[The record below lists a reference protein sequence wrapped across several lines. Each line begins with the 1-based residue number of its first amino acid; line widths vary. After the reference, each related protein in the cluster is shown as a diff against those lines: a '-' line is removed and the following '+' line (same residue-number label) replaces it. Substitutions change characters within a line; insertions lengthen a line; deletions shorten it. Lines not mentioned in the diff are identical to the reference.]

1 MLTPYYK
8 LYNEKKASTF
18 QTALDIFLNEEI
30 KHSYQEENVRWYYH
44 WVREGQKL
52 LGGDGFKMLIILLVD
67 NWFKIIYTFPSL

>member
-18 QTALDIFLNEEI
+18 QTALNKTFLTRRRCKMVLPLGKGRAKI
-30 KHSYQEENVRWYYH
+30 T
-44 WVREGQKL
+44 G
-52 LGGDGFKMLIILLVD
+52 GGDGFKMLIILLVD